1 MGGWGTG
8 MGCWETSAVACSM
21 PLAEVRAVRATLGPP
36 TAFWADS
43 QADAAFFFSSK
54 IFNP

>member
-8 MGCWETSAVACSM
+8 MGCWETSAVTR
-21 PLAEVRAVRATLGPP
+21 PQAEVRAARATLGPP
-36 TAFWADS
+36 TVLWAAS